1 MERTYRLREIGA
13 YEGSYKL
20 TTLFVL
26 ISIILVLMLFLF
38 LYGGGTAILL
48 ELHRIGMGV

>member
-1 MERTYRLREIGA
+1 MKMTYRLREIGA

-26 ISIILVLMLFLF
+26 ISIILSFNAFLIS
-38 LYGGGTAILL
+38 YGGGTAIHL